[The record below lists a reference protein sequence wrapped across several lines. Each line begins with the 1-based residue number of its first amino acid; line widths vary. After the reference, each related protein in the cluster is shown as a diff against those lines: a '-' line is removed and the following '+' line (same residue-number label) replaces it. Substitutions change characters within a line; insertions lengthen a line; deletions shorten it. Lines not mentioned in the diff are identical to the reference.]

1 MAIVIGVDFGTLSVR
16 ASVVDS
22 KLGMLATYAA
32 EYPLKRLHEDP
43 NFATQ
48 SHRDHMASLAIAVKT
63 AVLEAGVDGLTIESI
78 ALDTTG
84 SSVVV
89 VDANMQPLG
98 DYYLWCDHR
107 AKSEAAEIT
116 RAAHKF
122 GLEAIKWCGG
132 TYSSEWGFAKLLHWL
147 RHNPELRASM
157 ASAFEH
163 CDMVAATLCGVKH
176 PQDAAR
182 SICAMGHKWL
192 WNASLGGLPP
202 QEFLVSVDPLLA
214 GVREKL
220 SGNYQTSDK
229 LAGSL
234 SPEWAEM
241 LGLKAGIPIPVGAFD
256 AHWDAIGTGARTGD
270 MVNVI
275 GTSTCIIGI
284 SKSTELVP
292 GLCGVVPGSVHPSY
306 LGVEAGL
313 SAVGDIFA
321 AIANRANSKLADLLV
336 GLENYKAGQ
345 TGLLRLVWD
354 NGDRTILVN
363 PFLTGVTLGWTLS
376 TTVQDELMAA
386 IEGTAFNTRIIFGQ
400 LSKYGVAVT
409 RVINAGGIGQR
420 NEMLNQLY
428 ANVLGRPVVAPA
440 ASTVGLGAAIFAF
453 LAAKTFSTVEEA
465 QNAVCPPF
473 RKYLPDAHEH
483 EIYTRIYEQFRAVY
497 FGFGDRLAGGMKEVL
512 PELIAI
518 REQVT
523 EAPDL
528 R

>member
-1 MAIVIGVDFGTLSVR
+1 MALVIGVDFGTLSVR

-22 KLGMLATYAA
+22 KLGLLATHAA

-48 SHRDHMASLAIAVKT
+48 SHHDHMKSLAEAVKGS
-63 AVLEAGVDGLTIESI
+63 VLKAGVDAQLIESI

-89 VDANMQPLG
+89 VGADMQPLG

-116 RAAHKF
+116 KAAHEF
-122 GLEAIKWCGG
+122 GLEAINWCGG
-132 TYSSEWGFAKLLHWL
+132 TYSAEWGYAKLLHWL
-147 RHNPELRASM
+147 RHNPALRASM

-163 CDMVAATLCGVKH
+163 CDMVAATLCGVKN

-202 QEFLVSVDPLLA
+202 EEFLVSVDPLLA
-214 GVREKL
+214 GVRAKL
-220 SGNYQTSDK
+220 FGNYQTSDK
-229 LAGSL
+229 LAGRL
-234 SPEWAEM
+234 SPEWAQK

-256 AHWDAIGTGARTGD
+256 AHWDAIGTGAKNGD

-321 AIANRANSKLADLLV
+321 AIAGRANCKLSDLLA

-363 PFLTGVTLGWTLS
+363 PLLTGVTLGWTLS
-376 TTVQDELMAA
+376 TTAQDELMAA
-386 IEGTAFNTRIIFGQ
+386 IEGTAFNTRVIFDQ
-400 LSKYGVAVT
+400 LSKYGVTVE

-420 NEMLNQLY
+420 NEVLNQVY

-453 LAAKTFSTVEEA
+453 MAAKTFPSLEEA
-465 QNAVCPPF
+465 QKAVCPPF
-473 RKYLPDAHEH
+473 RSYQPDPHEH
-483 EIYTRIYEQFRAVY
+483 EVYTRIYAQFREVY
-497 FGFGDRLAGGMKEVL
+497 FGFGDPAVGGMKAVL
-512 PELIAI
+512 PALISI
-518 REQVT
+518 REQLT
-523 EAPDL
+523 DAPDL